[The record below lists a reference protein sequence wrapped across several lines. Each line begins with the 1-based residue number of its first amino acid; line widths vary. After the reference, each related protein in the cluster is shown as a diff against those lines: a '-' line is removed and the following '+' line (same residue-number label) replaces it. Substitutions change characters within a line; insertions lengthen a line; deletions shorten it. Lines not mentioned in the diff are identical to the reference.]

1 MNKIL
6 TVVMMMCLVSGLL
19 YAAETETNQPEKPLS
34 DPNRII
40 AKVNDH
46 PIYFHEVE
54 SRIDN
59 FEKKFQEIN
68 PEMKLPEDKRQKMR
82 QEFLDR
88 MIREKIQEL
97 AAEAKKFTV
106 EEAEIDERI
115 RQLQKLFGEGEKAE
129 ERFLSGITDMKE
141 FRKNIAKQIRIDKY
155 MDSLLKEPVI
165 SDEEISA
172 YYNDNLD
179 RLKEEEMVE
188 IQQVTWRL
196 PPREDGSFAE
206 KLAEATAQAE
216 EVTREAQSGRDF
228 TELVKTYSTDPKV
241 SENDGIVGWVKKK
254 QLIEPLEKVVFNLT
268 VGEVSQP
275 VQTDLGIFVVKA
287 LNKKEARTPTLDEM
301 RETIK
306 DGLIRTKQGQSREKI
321 YQDLKSQAKIEILL

>member
-196 PPREDGSFAE
+196 PPREDGSFVE

-228 TELVKTYSTDPKV
+228 TELVKIYSTDPKV